1 MNFKKYKIIAIQLLF
16 FNSLFINN
24 FFYSKKSFSEELSN
38 KPSSEYIRTV
48 NDNSFYIIGPGDV
61 IDLIVSEEAV
71 DLNKRFQIDGEGN
84 AILKRLKKIRVQG
97 LSIDELK
104 DILNQEYSKYVKE
117 PDVELTVIKYRPVRV
132 FIDGEVIDP
141 GMHFLQATSNLKDEE
156 IQQFMLGTEDILPA
170 QNNIGIGN
178 NVFFPSLI
186 DFLRK
191 AKGVTNSADL
201 TNIEVQRINTISNG
215 GGRLSTKL
223 NILDTLDL
231 KDVSQNIRILDGD
244 TILVPKSDI
253 EIAEQLSKTIKSNI
267 NPKYVT
273 IFVSGR
279 FENPGNVKVSK
290 LSTLNDAIEI
300 SGGAKVLKG
309 EVRFLRYQ
317 GDGVLDRRTFR
328 LNKSAKKG
336 SYKNPY
342 LRDGDQIYMSKS
354 PINVATEVI
363 QELSAPLQGI
373 VSAYGFYKIVSP
385 D

>member
-71 DLNKRFQIDGEGN
+71 DLNKRFQVDGEGN
-84 AILKRLKKIRVQG
+84 TILKRLKKIRVQG

>member
-1 MNFKKYKIIAIQLLF
+1 
-16 FNSLFINN
+16 
-24 FFYSKKSFSEELSN
+24 
-38 KPSSEYIRTV
+38 
-48 NDNSFYIIGPGDV
+48 
-61 IDLIVSEEAV
+61 
-71 DLNKRFQIDGEGN
+71 
-84 AILKRLKKIRVQG
+84 
-97 LSIDELK
+97 
-104 DILNQEYSKYVKE
+104 
-117 PDVELTVIKYRPVRV
+117 
-132 FIDGEVIDP
+132 
-141 GMHFLQATSNLKDEE
+141 
-156 IQQFMLGTEDILPA
+156 MLGTEDILPA